1 MGKGRFFE
9 MKKHIFA
16 KWGAAFLL
24 LSTFFTGWAMA
35 AAPGEVANKVAFAV
49 LSDPHIALKESENT
63 WKMFHYSQDVLSWAI
78 DEINKR
84 NDIDFVLVPGDLTK
98 DSEPYNHRAVKAMLD
113 KLDVP
118 YYVIPGNHDVKKDWM
133 PKENWGISEF
143 VNYYERHGY
152 DDSGKSWYS
161 LDVAP
166 GLHLIGLD
174 SASHPKF
181 SNSWGGAVTD
191 DQLEWLEEDLK
202 ANADKTA
209 IVMVHHALIK
219 HEGKDDPRYYVENSD
234 AVKEILREHGVK
246 TVITGHLHVTDIAE
260 EDGLYDIASP
270 AISSYPLAFRF
281 MEISDSEL
289 SVNTFWYPDTMV
301 REIAKAELIKAG
313 ETETGSEQIGEPSD
327 QWTSISLNEKESVA
341 MGSK

>member
-1 MGKGRFFE
+1 
-9 MKKHIFA
+9 
-16 KWGAAFLL
+16 
-24 LSTFFTGWAMA
+24 
-35 AAPGEVANKVAFAV
+35 
-49 LSDPHIALKESENT
+49 
-63 WKMFHYSQDVLSWAI
+63 
-78 DEINKR
+78 
-84 NDIDFVLVPGDLTK
+84 
-98 DSEPYNHRAVKAMLD
+98 MLD